1 MINPKIFNAVL
12 MAATKETKDLVL
24 KALVEHLGNN
34 YDYNDSKVGHIIDI
48 LVDKNAVVT
57 PDKVNLKW
65 VEKHQDMLMYEI
77 DKYNIRNISV
87 DSVDNIDCN
96 VRIKFEYIEK
106 INKKRQ
112 NSSFYFYLKNRNSDV
127 LSSFCFPFST
137 IL

>member
-24 KALVEHLGNN
+24 KALLEHIGNN
-34 YDYNDSKVGHIIDI
+34 YDYNDSKSGHIVDM

-65 VEKHQDMLMYEI
+65 VENNQDKLIYQI

-87 DSVDNIDCN
+87 DSVDNIDCT
-96 VRIKFEYIEK
+96 VRINFQYIENV
-106 INKKRQ
+106 NKDREDV
-112 NSSFYFYLKNRNSDV
+112 SYTSCHSDISFNDYPEILK
-127 LSSFCFPFST
+127 
-137 IL
+137 

>member
-24 KALVEHLGNN
+24 KELLKHVGNN
-34 YDYNDSKVGHIIDI
+34 YDYNDNKVSHIIDM

-65 VEKHQDMLMYEI
+65 VENHQDMLIYQI

-87 DSVDNIDCN
+87 DSVDNIDCT

-106 INKKRQ
+106 INEDREDVSYT
-112 NSSFYFYLKNRNSDV
+112 SSKSNINFTYYPEILK
-127 LSSFCFPFST
+127 
-137 IL
+137 

>member
-24 KALVEHLGNN
+24 KALVEHIGNN
-34 YDYNDSKVGHIIDI
+34 YDYNDNKAGHIVDM

-65 VEKHQDMLMYEI
+65 VENHQDKLMYNI

-87 DSVDNIDCN
+87 DSVDNIDCT
-96 VRIKFEYIEK
+96 VRINFEYI
-106 INKKRQ
+106 KKVGEDKDDVSYI
-112 NSSFYFYLKNRNSDV
+112 SSHSDISFNDYPEILK
-127 LSSFCFPFST
+127 
-137 IL
+137 